1 MIDSRD
7 GFRHIKT
14 NSDTGCRNYAHS
26 GKRKMCLFRKQCIFR
41 SCFGVFVTYFHG
53 NEHIIKIR
61 HMVVD
66 FFLFKFLRNT
76 VIIVRVYRV
85 TVLTEIASLVAISVT
100 LKTRCACLQALSE
113 LVSQ

>member
-61 HMVVD
+61 HMVAD
-66 FFLFKFLRNT
+66 FFHLNFC
-76 VIIVRVYRV
+76 
-85 TVLTEIASLVAISVT
+85 EIQSLLSVF
-100 LKTRCACLQALSE
+100 RE
-113 LVSQ
+113 